1 MVVLN
6 WLILL
11 AVSEKLS
18 HDFSVSKGDYVSSP
32 TVDDANK
39 KITGKGSYTV
49 LSIYGRTYTH

>member
-18 HDFSVSKGDYVSSP
+18 HSFPVSKVILSDPLLGD
-32 TVDDANK
+32 DNK
-39 KITGKGSYTV
+39 NITGEGTYTAF
-49 LSIYGRTYTH
+49 SIYEETYTH